1 MFTIL
6 LAGITFKLILMMQKI
21 IENDFSRME
30 LNLLTVFL
38 VLCRE
43 VSVTRTAEGTARHH
57 VDGSNI
63 YFTVQRSMRITLPSR
78 CVFCALPAGGE
89 VKNSHAAIS
98 IISRHVGVAPLCSS
112 HKRRVPQEEDSGFA
126 DRPAKAVNQK

>member
-21 IENDFSRME
+21 IENDFSRMD

-38 VLCRE
+38 VLYRE

-63 YFTVQRSMRITLPSR
+63 YFTVQRSTRELPYLHAVYS
-78 CVFCALPAGGE
+78 AL
-89 VKNSHAAIS
+89 N
-98 IISRHVGVAPLCSS
+98 RLVAKL
-112 HKRRVPQEEDSGFA
+112 KTAMPQF
-126 DRPAKAVNQK
+126 Q